1 MNVVFGKKAHKLAR
15 ELFPCNTSVAFYAP
29 GEPMS
34 EADRAKWDA
43 RYAANADHGSPQA
56 SRFLHDHLHLID
68 PGPALDIACGRG
80 RNALLLAARGFTVDA
95 LDISA
100 VALAH
105 AEQSA
110 QDKAV
115 PVNWVCQDVSE
126 DMNLPR
132 AGYQLILMFHFV
144 AFELLHTLAGALAPG
159 GWLMV
164 EEHLRWPTPVSG
176 PASERFRVAPGQLAA
191 AVPGLQTCFYHEG
204 LVTSGDGADAAVAQ
218 LLARRPL

>member
-1 MNVVFGKKAHKLAR
+1 
-15 ELFPCNTSVAFYAP
+15 
-29 GEPMS
+29 MS

-43 RYAANADHGSPQA
+43 RYVASAGHDRAQA

-68 PGPALDIACGRG
+68 PGPALDVACGRG
-80 RNALLLAARGFTVDA
+80 RNALLLAARGFSVDA

-105 AEQSA
+105 AQRSA
-110 QDKAV
+110 EDTAV
-115 PVNWVCQDVSE
+115 HVNWVCQDLSE
-126 DMNLPR
+126 DMNVPR

-176 PASERFRVAPGQLAA
+176 PGSERFRVAPGQLAA
-191 AVPGLQTCFYHEG
+191 AVPELQTCVYHEG
-204 LVTSGDGADAAVAQ
+204 LVSTGDGTEAALAQ